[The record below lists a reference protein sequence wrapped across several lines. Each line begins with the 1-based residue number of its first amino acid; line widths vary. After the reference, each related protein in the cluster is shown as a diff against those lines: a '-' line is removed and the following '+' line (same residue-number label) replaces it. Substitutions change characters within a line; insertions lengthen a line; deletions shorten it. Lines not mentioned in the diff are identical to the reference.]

1 MEGSHAARREAV
13 SFGRLVSFTDGV
25 FAIAITLL
33 VLNFEVPHIHHETER
48 QLGHLVSELAG
59 DFGAY
64 FLTFA
69 VVGRMWVVHHRLFST
84 LETFDGRLLTLNLTY
99 LAMIVLVPFAAELIG
114 DYGGEPLPAALYG
127 GVLAGASGLN
137 RVMARHAARAGL
149 LHPDHR
155 EEVRPWAA
163 AGAMYIPGSSSPRSR
178 WRSSGP
184 LAAELMWTLL
194 VVGRVVYWRRGSRR
208 AG

>member
-1 MEGSHAARREAV
+1 MEGSHAARHEAV
-13 SFGRLVSFTDGV
+13 SFGRIVTFTDGV

-33 VLNFEVPHIHHETER
+33 VLNFEVPHIHEETER
-48 QLGHLVSELAG
+48 QLEHLVSRLAG

-69 VVGRMWVVHHRLFST
+69 VLGRMWVVHHRLFSM
-84 LETFDGRLLTLNLTY
+84 LESFDGRLITLNLTY
-99 LAMIVLVPFAAELIG
+99 LAMIVLVPFPAELIG

-137 RVMARHAARAGL
+137 WVMARHAARAGL

-155 EEVRPWAA
+155 EAVRPWAA
-163 AGAMYIPGSSSPRSR
+163 AGALYIPGIFLASIPVAFLS
-178 WRSSGP
+178 P

-194 VVGRVVYWRRGSRR
+194 VVGRVVHSRARRR

>member
-48 QLGHLVSELAG
+48 QLGYLVSELAG

-69 VVGRMWVVHHRLFST
+69 VVGRMWVVPPPP
-84 LETFDGRLLTLNLTY
+84 
-99 LAMIVLVPFAAELIG
+99 VL
-114 DYGGEPLPAALYG
+114 D
-127 GVLAGASGLN
+127 
-137 RVMARHAARAGL
+137 ARDLRRA
-149 LHPDHR
+149 PDHAQ
-155 EEVRPWAA
+155 PD
-163 AGAMYIPGSSSPRSR
+163 
-178 WRSSGP
+178 
-184 LAAELMWTLL
+184 L
-194 VVGRVVYWRRGSRR
+194 
-208 AG
+208 